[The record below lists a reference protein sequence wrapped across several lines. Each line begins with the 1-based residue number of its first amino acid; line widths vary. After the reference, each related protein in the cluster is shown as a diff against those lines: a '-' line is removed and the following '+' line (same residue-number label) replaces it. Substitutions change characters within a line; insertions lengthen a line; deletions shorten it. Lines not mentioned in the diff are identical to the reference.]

1 MSRFIRFLQWAVL
14 IIFGGILTYDFLFS
28 GLNIFQ
34 NKYVVIS
41 TVLALM
47 LELALW
53 VIYKLTE
60 DD

>member
-14 IIFGGILTYDFLFS
+14 SIFGGILTYDFLFS

>member
-1 MSRFIRFLQWAVL
+1 MSRFIRVLQWAVL
-14 IIFGGILTYDFLFS
+14 IIFGALLAYDFLFV

-34 NKYVVIS
+34 NKYVIVS
-41 TVLALM
+41 TLLVLM